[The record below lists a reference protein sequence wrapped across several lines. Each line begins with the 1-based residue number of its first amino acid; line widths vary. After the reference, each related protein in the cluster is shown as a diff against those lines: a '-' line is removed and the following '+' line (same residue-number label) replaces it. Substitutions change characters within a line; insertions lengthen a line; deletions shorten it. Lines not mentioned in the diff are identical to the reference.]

1 MIPIN
6 HINKTTGVSLNVLIE
21 CIILNSNLL

>member
-6 HINKTTGVSLNVLIE
+6 DINKTAGVSLNVLIE
-21 CIILNSNLL
+21 GIILNSNLL